1 MLIVAHHFSQA
12 GPLRMVVV
20 MALVVFHALHCLLLQ
35 QVHTVHHP
43 QGLALHVH
51 GLQNRLHPSVGFA
64 AQIEEQ
70 IALLH
75 CQNVRRGGLVGMA
88 LCSRRQQKLHLC
100 QLSPGG
106 PGEIIGGEY
115 RSHHCQPLFPLMLRR
130 SLSAGGQQKH
140 HRQRG
145 TQPNT
150 FFHSLISFENENC
163 FQIMQYS
170 TPRPQMQGPVC
181 ESHAAD

>member
-43 QGLALHVH
+43 QGLALHIH
-51 GLQNRLHPSVGFA
+51 GLQNRLPPKRRIRRPDRGTDRTPALPECPPGWARRNGSLLPA
-64 AQIEEQ
+64 AAEAAPLP
-70 IALLH
+70 AL
-75 CQNVRRGGLVGMA
+75 
-88 LCSRRQQKLHLC
+88 
-100 QLSPGG
+100 PGG

-150 FFHSLISFENENC
+150 LFHSLISFENENC
-163 FQIMQYS
+163 FPDYA
-170 TPRPQMQGPVC
+170 V
-181 ESHAAD
+181 

>member
-51 GLQNRLHPSVGFA
+51 GLQNRLHPGVGFA

-75 CQNVRRGGLVGMA
+75 CQNGP
-88 LCSRRQQKLHLC
+88 
-100 QLSPGG
+100 PGWA
-106 PGEIIGGEY
+106 
-115 RSHHCQPLFPLMLRR
+115 R
-130 SLSAGGQQKH
+130 
-140 HRQRG
+140 
-145 TQPNT
+145 
-150 FFHSLISFENENC
+150 
-163 FQIMQYS
+163 
-170 TPRPQMQGPVC
+170 
-181 ESHAAD
+181 